1 MLFIKIL
8 KGFKFYI
15 INCLITPM
23 LLSLGVVLVVCL
35 LFYSRLSFFNTAIN
49 RLIAYQ
55 PADAVD
61 LIQQSNTA
69 IIASTAPEVEITYP
83 QYGDKFAEVSIDS
96 LGFKNISVFNSDD
109 YNQLNYGWGHSFFSR
124 YPGEGGKIV
133 LAGHLYKY
141 RALYNIKIG
150 DEVVLKTKY
159 GIFRYHVTGTK
170 VINEKDPSVMQPD
183 DTKEQLYMYVCY
195 PMYQIGK
202 STERFVVISE
212 LTSGPVV
219 KNIPFQNN

>member
-1 MLFIKIL
+1 MFLTKIL
-8 KGFKFYI
+8 KCIQFYI

-23 LLSLGVVLVVCL
+23 LLSLGVVLIVCL
-35 LFYSRLSFFNTAIN
+35 LFYPKLSFLNMAIN

-55 PADAVD
+55 PANVED
-61 LIQQSNTA
+61 LMKQSSTA
-69 IIASTAPEVEITYP
+69 IISSTSAEVDIIYP
-83 QYGDKFAEVSIDS
+83 QYGDKFAEVSIES

-109 YNQLNYGWGHSFFSR
+109 YTQLNYGWGRSFFSR
-124 YPGEGGKIV
+124 YPGEGGKVV

-141 RALYNIKIG
+141 RALYNVKIG
-150 DEVVLKTKY
+150 DEIVLKTAY
-159 GIFRYHVTGTK
+159 GIFRYHVTGTMIVK
-170 VINEKDPSVMQPD
+170 EKDENVMRPD
-183 DTKEQLYMYVCY
+183 DSKEQLFMYVCY

-202 STERFVVISE
+202 STERFVVTSD

>member
-1 MLFIKIL
+1 MFLIKLF
-8 KGFKFYI
+8 KGLKFYI
-15 INCLITPM
+15 VNCLITPM
-23 LLSLGVVLVVCL
+23 LISLGVVLVVCL

-55 PADAVD
+55 PSDTVD
-61 LIQQSNTA
+61 LINQSNTA
-69 IIASTAPEVEITYP
+69 IISSTAHEVDIIYPE
-83 QYGDKFAEVSIDS
+83 YGKKFAEISIES
-96 LGFKNISVFNSDD
+96 IGMINISVFNSDD
-109 YNQLNYGWGHSFFSR
+109 YTQLNYGWGRSFFSR

-141 RALYNIKIG
+141 RMLYNIKIG
-150 DEVVLKTKY
+150 DEIVLKTAY
-159 GIFRYHVTGTK
+159 GIFRYKVKATK
-170 VINEKDPSVMQPD
+170 IINEKDPSVMEPD

-212 LTSGPVV
+212 LSSGPMV
-219 KNIPFQNN
+219 KNIPFK